1 MRDLS
6 SWRWVLVAALATA
19 FVSSFWWAPPFMV
32 WLDAHG
38 DQAQSLDSA
47 IQIALAL
54 MTLLATIARPG
65 PANDAAQ
72 MQRVQ
77 AEERRGL
84 AILRRRC
91 AQEVEERLAG
101 SLYAQVLI
109 ALGRRIEPGA
119 VAVPWARELERP
131 GEGPRPLPPA
141 TPTAEVF
148 DRVGGALLILGEPGA
163 GKSVEL
169 LTLARALLARAGS
182 DAGSDPGSDAGS
194 DLGHP
199 VPVVL
204 NLSTWALS
212 RLPLDAWL
220 AEELWRR
227 YDIPRKIGAEWV
239 ARDRVLPLLDGL
251 DEVRAECRA
260 DCAAAID
267 AFRAAHGLTPIAVC
281 CRSREYRALPT
292 LKLRGA
298 LAILPLDRGQIERY
312 LRDAGPA
319 LAGLRQAL
327 AADRELAGLAETP
340 LMLNVMSL
348 TYEGVTCA
356 AILAESSPGA
366 GAGTASDAGSEPGP
380 DGAAGRRD
388 ALFAAYLERVF
399 TRKPPDGARWSQAQ
413 TRRYLVWLA
422 GQMRRHGLSVFRIE
436 DLQPD
441 WGRRWVLGAVWVTV
455 VVLFFVIVGLGG
467 GGFIGL
473 AQWLSVGQ
481 SPDWIGGL
489 ILSAESGALAA
500 VVTSAALG
508 SQRIEPMERV
518 YWSWA
523 KFRQRGPWLVPA
535 SVLVGALLGGFVF
548 WFFFGL
554 DQVAWGLVVGSLLGA
569 AFAPIGAG
577 VRSRV
582 SDSRS
587 RPNQGFRTSLRNGLR
602 LGILGLPPILLTVWI
617 AGMLLPADTPILTL
631 RGWQSVPPFAVMGF
645 AFGFLFLGGWAALQ
659 HYSLRL
665 SLRLEGRLPLRLAD
679 FLDHAARLVI
689 LRRSGGTW
697 DFIHRLLLEH
707 LAAQAGTDRDQ
718 TPPRRDEGP

>member
-1 MRDLS
+1 MRDLF

-38 DQAQSLDSA
+38 DQAQSLDS
-47 IQIALAL
+47 
-54 MTLLATIARPG
+54 LLAILILVATPIVAMIARG
-65 PANDAAQ
+65 GATNEAEAK
-72 MQRVQ
+72 RAL

-131 GEGPRPLPPA
+131 GEGPRPLPPE

-169 LTLARALLARAGS
+169 LTLARALLARAES
-182 DAGSDPGSDAGS
+182 DAGSDPGSDQAY
-194 DLGHP
+194 P

-227 YDIPRKIGAEWV
+227 HEIPRKIGADWV

-267 AFRAAHGLTPIAVC
+267 AFRAAHGLTPLAVC
-281 CRSREYRALPT
+281 CRTQEYRALPA

-312 LRDAGPA
+312 LRAAGPA

-348 TYEGVTCA
+348 TYEGMTCA
-356 AILAESSPGA
+356 AILAESPPGA
-366 GAGTASDAGSEPGP
+366 GAGTAPAPGSAPGL

-413 TRRYLVWLA
+413 TRRTLVWLA

-441 WGRRWVLGAVWVTV
+441 WGSRWVLGAALVA
-455 VVLFFVIVGLGG
+455 VLAMFFVIVGLGG
-467 GGFIGL
+467 AGSAGL
-473 AQWLSVGQ
+473 AQWLLAGQ

-489 ILSAESGALAA
+489 VRSAETGALAGLFA
-500 VVTSAALG
+500 SLG
-508 SQRIEPMERV
+508 WSRWERIEPMERV

-523 KFRQRGPWLVPA
+523 KCRRAGPWLVPVA
-535 SVLVGALLGGFVF
+535 TLVAALLGVF
-548 WFFFGL
+548 ISWFLFGL
-554 DQVAWGLVVGSLLGA
+554 DKAAWGLVLGSLLA
-569 AFAPIGAG
+569 AAIGPGIAG
-577 VRSRV
+577 LGSRV

-587 RPNQGFRTSLRNGLR
+587 RANQGFRTSLHNGL
-602 LGILGLPPILLTVWI
+602 LFGILAVPAFLL
-617 AGMLLPADTPILTL
+617 AGWMGAIVLSADTPILTL
-631 RGWQSVPPFAVMGF
+631 RGWQSVPRLAVAGF
-645 AFGFLFLGGWAALQ
+645 TVGFLALGGLVALV

-665 SLRLEGRLPLRLAD
+665 SLRLEGHLPLRLAD

-697 DFIHRLLLEH
+697 DFIDRLLLEH

>member
-38 DQAQSLDSA
+38 DQAQSLDSL
-47 IQIALAL
+47 IQIVLAL
-54 MTLLATIARPG
+54 MTFTVAFARRG

-72 MQRVQ
+72 IRRAL

-131 GEGPRPLPPA
+131 GEGPRPLPPE

-169 LTLARALLARAGS
+169 LTLARALLARAKSEAGS
-182 DAGSDPGSDAGS
+182 DAGL

-227 YDIPRKIGAEWV
+227 HEIPRKIGADWV

-267 AFRAAHGLTPIAVC
+267 TFRAAHGLTPIAVC
-281 CRSREYRALPT
+281 CRSQEYRALPA

-348 TYEGVTCA
+348 TYEGMPCA
-356 AILAESSPGA
+356 AILAESRPGTGASP
-366 GAGTASDAGSEPGP
+366 ASDPGSAPGP

-441 WGRRWVLGAVWVTV
+441 WGRRWVLGVVWVAV
-455 VVLFFVIVGLGG
+455 VALFFVIVGFYGG
-467 GGFIGL
+467 GLVGL
-473 AQWLSVGQ
+473 AQWPLAGQ

-489 ILSAESGALAA
+489 IRSAEVGALLGL
-500 VVTSAALG
+500 VISLVWG

-518 YWSWA
+518 YWSWT
-523 KFRQRGPWLVPA
+523 KFRRDAPRLVPGSA
-535 SVLVGALLGGFVF
+535 LVGAPLLGCIA
-548 WFFFGL
+548 WFFLGP
-554 DQVAWGLVVGSLLGA
+554 DQAAWGLPLGSFLGTVIASVVAGLG
-569 AFAPIGAG
+569 
-577 VRSRV
+577 SRV

-602 LGILGLPPILLTVWI
+602 LGILGVPPLLLVVWI
-617 AGMLLPADTPILTL
+617 SGMLLPADTPLQTP
-631 RGWQSVPPFAVMGF
+631 RGLQSVPPLAVAGFAVG
-645 AFGFLFLGGWAALQ
+645 LIILGGFAALQ